1 MAVSTSIP
9 PHSSIPALE
18 AEVVTPH
25 DTNNFTKLARAIY
38 IGGAGNAVVV
48 MENGDP
54 ITFYGLLA
62 GTILPVRCKRV
73 NSTGTTASMNI
84 VALF

>member
-1 MAVSTSIP
+1 MAVSSSIP
-9 PHSSIPALE
+9 VHSSIPALE
-18 AEVVTPH
+18 AEDVTPH

-48 MENGDP
+48 MENDDP
-54 ITFYGLLA
+54 ITFNGLLA

-73 NSTGTTASMNI
+73 NATGTSATNI